1 METDLGE
8 DGRLEIDFALT
19 ACETDAVDR
28 GLLVT
33 GLEAAEYVLVE
44 DLDSER
50 FRAAERS
57 SAKKEELDFG
67 FGAEDTGAA
76 SEDVTCLNRLSDA
89 PWISC
94 SKFEDMAECAVA
106 LEEAV
111 S

>member
-8 DGRLEIDFALT
+8 DGRLEIEFALT

-33 GLEAAEYVLVE
+33 GLAAEYVLVE

-57 SAKKEELDFG
+57 SSKKEELDFG

>member
-57 SAKKEELDFG
+57 SSKK
-67 FGAEDTGAA
+67 
-76 SEDVTCLNRLSDA
+76 
-89 PWISC
+89 
-94 SKFEDMAECAVA
+94 
-106 LEEAV
+106 
-111 S
+111 